1 MVTTAPVTAS
11 QLGRRW
17 TRLGVIIFIAYSL
30 AYIDR
35 ANYGFGAAAGLA
47 TDLRITAD
55 ASSLLGA
62 LFFLGYFIF
71 QVPGAHYAENHSAR
85 RLMFWS
91 LLLWGLLSAGMG
103 LISNLYLLRW
113 LRVSAFP

>member
-1 MVTTAPVTAS
+1 MNTSASATTS

-17 TRLGVIIFIAYSL
+17 TRLGVGIFIAYSL
-30 AYIDR
+30 AYIHR

-47 TDLRITAD
+47 ADLKITAD

-71 QVPGAHYAENHSAR
+71 QVPGAHYAENHSAK

-91 LLLWGLLSAGMG
+91 LLFWGLLSAGMG
-103 LISNLYLLRW
+103 LINNITLLYI
-113 LRVSAFP
+113 